1 MTGKWMALAVF
12 GVFALLA
19 LTDADFHQED
29 TKLTLTPEARMSLKE
44 NM

>member
-1 MTGKWMALAVF
+1 MTGKWISLTVF

-29 TKLTLTPEARMSLKE
+29 AKLTLTPEARMSLKE